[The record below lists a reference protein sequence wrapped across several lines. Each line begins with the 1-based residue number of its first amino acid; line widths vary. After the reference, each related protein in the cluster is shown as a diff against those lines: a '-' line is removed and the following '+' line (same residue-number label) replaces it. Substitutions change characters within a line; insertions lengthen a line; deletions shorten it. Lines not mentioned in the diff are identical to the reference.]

1 MPRGRISMK
10 KLGVFL
16 GALVFGLCLMPF
28 GGVHAEEYDDTTA
41 AAILGGTPQTFKAGD
56 TFTAFGYDLIGEDGY
71 INITEG
77 TVTVAKE
84 GNGITMTVDGTAET
98 RHMKNLMFVSYG
110 DTSLPINMVVNEGA
124 VFNLYGNMALTT
136 GTPTTFTNNG
146 TVNIVGNLEVRSAST
161 YTGTGVTNL
170 YGNISLYGE
179 SGLQVKVN
187 MFEHANVYSTIVD
200 VKDNL
205 VVAQA
210 DTDEFTYAL
219 GENDKKHTS
228 ISGDAVSS
236 DFAYGYTLV
245 KTAVETDEPTEDV
258 KDEVKDEAENPKT
271 SDGIMITVAVLAAS
285 AVIAVIARKKL
296 A

>member
-1 MPRGRISMK
+1 MK

-16 GALVFGLCLMPF
+16 GVLFFGLCLMPF
-28 GGVHAEEYDDTTA
+28 GGVHAEEYDDETA
-41 AAILGGTPQTFKAGD
+41 TAILGGSPQEFKAGD
-56 TFTAFGYDLIGEDGY
+56 TFTAFGYDLISEDGY

-77 TVTVAKE
+77 KVTVSKD

-98 RHMKNLMFVSYG
+98 RHMNNLMFVSYG
-110 DTSLPINMVVNEGA
+110 GVNLPINMVVNEGST
-124 VFNLYGNMALTT
+124 FNLYGNIALTT
-136 GTPTTFTNNG
+136 VTPTTFTNNG
-146 TVNIVGNLEVRSAST
+146 TVNIAGNLEVRKAST

-187 MFEHANVYSTIVD
+187 MFEHANVYSAITD

-219 GENDKKHTS
+219 SENDKKHTS

-236 DFAYGYTLV
+236 DFAYGYALV
-245 KTAVETDEPTEDV
+245 KNVVEPTEDTKDEDKEEV
-258 KDEVKDEAENPKT
+258 KDEVENPKT
-271 SDGIMITVAVLAAS
+271 SDGIMIAVSVLAAS
-285 AVIAVIARKKL
+285 AVVAIIAKKKL